1 MRRWLESLAVYR
13 DRRMLVLLGLGFSSG
28 LPLYLVF
35 STLSLWLKDAGLSVQ
50 VIGMFAVTRIPYS
63 FKFLWSPLMDRLP
76 IPGLTSA
83 LGRRRSW
90 LLVTQLGLAAAI
102 VQLALSDP
110 ASTPEL
116 TRWLAVAV
124 AALAASQDIVVDA
137 YRIDRLPVEKQGAGA
152 AVAVTGYRL
161 GMLASGAGALYLT
174 GYGLSWENTYLI
186 MAGLV
191 AVGVITTLLCREPEA
206 AAPATAPPA
215 VPAARVIEPGSHAAG
230 RASDTGAVQ
239 RTGAAVAS
247 HLYQGLIAPFRD
259 LLRRHGVVTV
269 LLLIPFAL
277 LFKLGDAL
285 ASTMSNVFLADIGFT
300 KIDIANISK
309 TYGLVATILGVMLG
323 GWLVRALGM
332 VRALWVAGVAQMLS
346 NLMYTLQAHVGADS
360 WVLTATI
367 GVENL
372 SGGVGDAAFVAYL
385 SSLCNRTYSATQYA
399 LLAALAGLVRN
410 VVSMYTGHWAAA
422 MGWADF
428 FLLTAAA
435 AAPGLVALY
444 ALGRWMASHPPPE
457 RA

>member
-1 MRRWLESLAVYR
+1 MRRRLASLEVYA

-35 STLSLWLKDAGLSVQ
+35 STLSLWLKDAGLGVQ
-50 VIGMFAVTRIPYS
+50 AIGLFAAARIPYS
-63 FKFLWSPLMDRLP
+63 FKFLWAPLMDRLS
-76 IPGLTSA
+76 IPGLSSA

-110 ASTPEL
+110 ASTPQL
-116 TRWLAVAV
+116 TLWLAVAV

-174 GYGLSWENTYLI
+174 GYGLSWQTTYLI

-206 AAPATAPPA
+206 ARPAHPSTG
-215 VPAARVIEPGSHAAG
+215 EPEA
-230 RASDTGAVQ
+230 GAVQ
-239 RTGAAVAS
+239 RLGTRVAG
-247 HLYQGLIAPFRD
+247 HLYQGLIAPFID
-259 LLRRHGVVTV
+259 LLRRHGLVTV
-269 LLLIPFAL
+269 MLLVPFAL

-285 ASTMSNVFLADIGFT
+285 AATLSNVFLADIGFT
-300 KIDIANISK
+300 KIQIANIAK
-309 TYGLVATILGVMLG
+309 TYGLAATILGVMLG
-323 GWLVRALGM
+323 GWLVRAVGLM
-332 VRALWVAGVAQMLS
+332 RALWIGGIVQMAS
-346 NLMYTLQAHVGADS
+346 NAMYTLQAHVGASS
-360 WVLTATI
+360 WLLTATI
-367 GVENL
+367 GIENL

-385 SSLCNRTYSATQYA
+385 SSLCNRAYSATQYA

-410 VVSMYTGHWAAA
+410 VASMYTGYWAAA
-422 MGWADF
+422 LGWADF
-428 FLLTAAA
+428 FLLTVAAA
-435 AAPGLVALY
+435 LPGLMALY
-444 ALGRWMASHPPPE
+444 ALGRWGAAASPP

>member
-13 DRRMLVLLGLGFSSG
+13 DRRMLVILGLGFSSG

-35 STLSLWLKDAGLSVQ
+35 STLSLWLKDAGLGVQ
-50 VIGMFAVTRIPYS
+50 VIGLFAVTRIPYS

-116 TRWLAVAV
+116 TRWLAIVVAV
-124 AALAASQDIVVDA
+124 MAASQDIVVDA
-137 YRIDRLPVEKQGAGA
+137 YRIDRLPAEKQGAGA
-152 AVAVTGYRL
+152 AVAVTGYRV

-174 GYGLSWENTYLI
+174 GYGVSWQTTYLI

-206 AAPATAPPA
+206 TAPATAPAAGPTGPDPDAPA
-215 VPAARVIEPGSHAAG
+215 SARVE
-230 RASDTGAVQ
+230 RRV
-239 RTGAAVAS
+239 GAAVAS
-247 HLYQGLIAPFRD
+247 HLYQGLIAPFID
-259 LLRRHGVVTV
+259 LVRRHGLVTV
-269 LLLIPFAL
+269 ALLVPFAL
-277 LFKLGDAL
+277 LFKLGDAF

-300 KIDIANISK
+300 KIEIANIAK

-332 VRALWVAGVAQMLS
+332 MRALWIGGLVQMAS

-360 WVLTATI
+360 WVLAATI

-385 SSLCNRTYSATQYA
+385 SSLCNRSYSATQYA
-399 LLAALAGLVRN
+399 LLSALAGLVRN
-410 VVSMYTGHWAAA
+410 VASMFTGGWVEA
-422 MGWADF
+422 MGWPDF

-435 AAPGLVALY
+435 AVPGLVMLY
-444 ALGRWMASHPPPE
+444 ALSRWMAAGSSPA
-457 RA
+457 RARPS